1 MMCERLDYY
10 LQLQGHFKV
19 TGFRSS
25 QKPVWPVSSDILWGG
40 AHVGFP
46 FYTHPKLGVTESL
59 LDKSTFE
66 EFTSLSTV
74 KFPGFE
80 S

>member
-10 LQLQGHFKV
+10 LQPQGHRV
-19 TGFRSS
+19 
-25 QKPVWPVSSDILWGG
+25 QKPVCPVSSEIRGG

-59 LDKSTFE
+59 LDKLTFE
-66 EFTSLSTV
+66 EFTSLSV
-74 KFPGFE
+74 V
-80 S
+80 

>member
-1 MMCERLDYY
+1 MMVKDWITTFSFR
-10 LQLQGHFKV
+10 V

-25 QKPVWPVSSDILWGG
+25 QKPVCPVSSEIWGG
-40 AHVGFP
+40 AHVGFR

-59 LDKSTFE
+59 LDKLTLE
-66 EFTSLSTV
+66 EFTSLSMV
-74 KFPGFE
+74 KFSGFE